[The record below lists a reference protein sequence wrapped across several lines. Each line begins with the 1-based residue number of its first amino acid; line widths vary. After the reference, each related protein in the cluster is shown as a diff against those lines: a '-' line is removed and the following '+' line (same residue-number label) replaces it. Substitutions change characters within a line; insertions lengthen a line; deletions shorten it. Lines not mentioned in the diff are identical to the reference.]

1 MTGTSAILRK
11 VGWMTGGIKEQR
23 SKYKKETE

>member
-11 VGWMTGGIKEQR
+11 EGWMTIGIKRQR